1 MKFCFSFSNLLFV
14 AFPLSTENVK
24 MPAAAKSKNLA
35 RKKNVWRYQI
45 FAISQ
50 RKFADDITSVY
61 LAVKITKLK
70 VCRERKE
77 RKKEEKVKEEY
88 PSLEAFNSFY
98 LRNVFL

>member
-1 MKFCFSFSNLLFV
+1 
-14 AFPLSTENVK
+14 

-61 LAVKITKLK
+61 LPLAVKITKLK
-70 VCRERKE
+70 ACSE
-77 RKKEEKVKEEY
+77 RKKEKKKE
-88 PSLEAFNSFY
+88 
-98 LRNVFL
+98 R